1 MSLYLLGGKHGIK
14 PSTVQLTVDMDILR
28 GYWYNTQNPDIKS
41 NMSLIIYEQDV
52 KKEIESIIADIKD
65 IIDPKFVRFIQE
77 NFRTCRIKM
86 DWEVLNMIDNT
97 VNTYIEDCYLTFG
110 VEYGCVKE
118 VVGVGKNTYKKNIL
132 GKYFLLYGTFD
143 SSTKELKMSKIFYK
157 KSTIDKV
164 DQEDESED
172 IIISDWSDIQFE
184 QRKRKKTEKLNIND
198 TNSKSYCSSPS

>member
-28 GYWYNTQNPDIKS
+28 GYWYNTQLQDIKS
-41 NMSLIIYEQDV
+41 NISLIIYEQDV
-52 KKEIESIIADIKD
+52 KKEIESIIADIED
-65 IIDPKFVRFIQE
+65 IIDTRFLSFIKE

-86 DWEVLNMIDNT
+86 AWEVLNMIDKT

-164 DQEDESED
+164 D
-172 IIISDWSDIQFE
+172 IIISDWNDMLSE

>member
-1 MSLYLLGGKHGIK
+1 MSLYLLGGKHGIV
-14 PSTVQLTVDMDILR
+14 PSTVQLIIEMDILS
-28 GYWYNTQNPDIKS
+28 GYWYNTQLPDIKS

-52 KKEIESIIADIKD
+52 KEEIESIIADIKD
-65 IIDPKFVRFIQE
+65 IIDPRFVTFIQE

-86 DWEVLNMIDNT
+86 NWEVLNMNDNT

-118 VVGVGKNTYKKNIL
+118 VVGIGKNTYKKSIL
-132 GKYFLLYGTFD
+132 GQYFLLYGTFD

-172 IIISDWSDIQFE
+172 IIISDWSDMLFE